1 MHVDCDKLAKI
12 INNCK
17 KISQRKKDLMLN
29 FKQAGIQTYSLKY
42 EDFNQ
47 DKFRFF
53 QNIFNKLCI
62 NMTKEELISSL
73 EKGTCYKKVHSDDI
87 STFVLNYQEVYEKF
101 GDKLINWNKE
111 LVF

>member
-1 MHVDCDKLAKI
+1 
-12 INNCK
+12 
-17 KISQRKKDLMLN
+17 
-29 FKQAGIQTYSLKY
+29 
-42 EDFNQ
+42 
-47 DKFRFF
+47 
-53 QNIFNKLCI
+53 
-62 NMTKEELISSL
+62 MTKEELISSL